1 MDTAMFDALLSFADK
16 SYYDPFD
23 SRHNSKVETA
33 EFPMPDNTVDT
44 RMVFYK
50 ESNDSLFCS
59 TKGNDYYIM

>member
-16 SYYDPFD
+16 SYYDLFD